1 MSAESVN
8 SRHMGTETSWMNPR
22 EPTKAAR
29 VSVDCSYGSC
39 EHPYFSPFLTTA
51 QLPSARKYPH
61 QGGGRQGHT
70 QVQLRTL
77 SSSTG
82 GLCALLD
89 HTM

>member
-8 SRHMGTETSWMNPR
+8 SRPMGTETSWMNPR
-22 EPTKAAR
+22 EPTEAAC
-29 VSVDCSYGSC
+29 VSVDCSYGSY
-39 EHPYFSPFLTTA
+39 EHPYFSRFLPTA
-51 QLPSARKYPH
+51 QLLSARCPH
-61 QGGGRQGHT
+61 QGGGRQRRP

-82 GLCALLD
+82 GLCARLD